1 MTEQETKTVLKG
13 GEFLIKESNPQDV
26 FIPEDKNEEQAAF
39 SEMAAEFIDKRVAPH
54 YDAIEHKDFDKVV
67 ELLHEAGEQG
77 LLGTGI
83 PEQYGGMGVDFNTDS
98 LIVEHFG
105 RGQSWSVAFT
115 AHIGIGTLP
124 ILYYGT
130 EKQKQE
136 WLPKLASGEA
146 KSSYCLTEPGSG
158 SDALGAKTK
167 AVLSEDGTEWILTG
181 QKMWITNA
189 GFADLF
195 TVFAQVQEDDR
206 LEGTSGFTGFLVEK
220 GRDGLRLNAEEHK
233 MGINGSSTRQ
243 VFFEGVR
250 IPRENLLGDI
260 GKGHKI
266 AFNVLNIGRYKL
278 GLLAVG
284 GCKEGVRDAVKYA
297 NEREQFGMPIAKFGA
312 IKYKLA
318 EMAIKTFA
326 IESAVYRT
334 SGLIEDKINE
344 LVAGGMDSVE
354 AKLAAA
360 DEYSIEAAILKVQG
374 SEAGDYT
381 ADENV
386 QIHGGMGFSEETQ
399 ACRAYRDSRINRIFE
414 GTNEINRLLAVG
426 TILKRAMKGELD
438 IMKPAMAVQGELMAI
453 PSFGDEPTG
462 FLEKEMIAVNNA
474 KKAILM
480 TAGAAAQK
488 FMTKLDREQMILM
501 ELADMLIEVFA
512 AESCILRT
520 QKMAAVKGEEAVSLY
535 TDMTRTFV
543 SDSMERINSSGR
555 HALYAF
561 AEGDTQKMMLM
572 GLKRF
577 TKTDPYNTTAARKRI
592 AAAIIEA
599 NDYPF

>member
-1 MTEQETKTVLKG
+1 MSEVKNKTVLKG
-13 GEFLIKESNPQDV
+13 GEFLIKESDPHSV
-26 FIPEDKNEEQAAF
+26 FIPEDKTEEQAAF
-39 SEMAAEFIDKRVAPH
+39 SEMASEFIDKRVAPH
-54 YDAIEHKDFDKVV
+54 YDAIEHKDYDKVV

-83 PEQYGGMGVDFNTDS
+83 PEQYGGMGLDFNTDS
-98 LIVEHFG
+98 LVIEHFG
-105 RGQSWSVAFT
+105 RAQSWSVAFT

-124 ILYYGT
+124 IMYYGT
-130 EKQKQE
+130 DKQKEE

-167 AVLSEDGTEWILTG
+167 ATLSKDGKEWILNG

-195 TVFAQVQEDDR
+195 TVFAQVEEDDR
-206 LEGTSGFTGFLVEK
+206 LDGAKGFTGFLVAK
-220 GRDGLRLNAEEHK
+220 GTEGLRLNAEEHK

-243 VFFEGVR
+243 VFLEDCR
-250 IPRENLLGDI
+250 IPRENLLGEI

-297 NEREQFGMPIAKFGA
+297 NQREQFGLPIAKFGA
-312 IKYKLA
+312 IQYKLA
-318 EMAIKTFA
+318 EMAIRTFA
-326 IESAVYRT
+326 NESAVYRT
-334 SGLIEDKINE
+334 SGLIEDSMNE
-344 LVAGGMDSVE
+344 LIAGGMDSVD

-360 DEYSIEAAILKVQG
+360 DEYSIEAAILKVLG
-374 SEAGDYT
+374 SEAGDYV

-386 QIHGGMGFSEETQ
+386 QVHGGMGFSEETK

-426 TILKRAMKGELD
+426 TILKRAMKGTLD

-453 PSFGDEPTG
+453 PSFGDEPNG
-462 FLEKEMIAVNNA
+462 FLEKEMNAIKQA

-480 TAGAAAQK
+480 VAGSAAQK
-488 FMTKLDREQMILM
+488 YVQKLDREQMILM
-501 ELADMLIEVFA
+501 EVADMLIEVFA
-512 AESCILRT
+512 AESSILRV
-520 QKMAAVKGEEAVSLY
+520 QKLAAVRGEEAVSLL
-535 TDMTRTFV
+535 TDMTKTYV
-543 SDSMERINSSGR
+543 SDALERINTSGR

-577 TKTDPYNTTAARKRI
+577 TKADPFNTTDARKRI
-592 AAAIIEA
+592 AKAIIEA

>member
-1 MTEQETKTVLKG
+1 MTDQETKTVLKG

-39 SEMAAEFIDKRVAPH
+39 SAMAAEFIDKRVAPH

-344 LVAGGMDSVE
+344 LVAGGMDAVE

-426 TILKRAMKGELD
+426 TILKRAMKGKLD
-438 IMKPAMAVQGELMAI
+438 IMKPAMAIQGELMAI

-520 QKMAAVKGEEAVSLY
+520 QKMAAIKGEEAVSLY

>member
-1 MTEQETKTVLKG
+1 MTDQETKTVLKG

-39 SEMAAEFIDKRVAPH
+39 SAMAAEFIDKRVAPH

-344 LVAGGMDSVE
+344 LVAGGMDAVE

-426 TILKRAMKGELD
+426 TILKRAMKGKLD

-520 QKMAAVKGEEAVSLY
+520 QKMAAIKGEEAVSLY

>member
-1 MTEQETKTVLKG
+1 MSEVKNKTVLKG
-13 GEFLIKESNPQDV
+13 GEFLIKESSPQDV
-26 FIPEDKNEEQAAF
+26 FIPEDKNDEQTAF
-39 SEMAAEFIDKRVAPH
+39 EQMASEFIDKRVAPH
-54 YDAIEHKDFDKVV
+54 YDAIEHKDFDKVI
-67 ELLHEAGEQG
+67 ELLNEAGEQG
-77 LLGTGI
+77 LLGTGV
-83 PEQYGGMGVDFNTDS
+83 PEEYGGMGLDFNTDS
-98 LIVEHFG
+98 LVMEHFG
-105 RGQSWSVAFT
+105 RAQSWSVAFT

-130 EKQKQE
+130 EEQKQE

-146 KSSYCLTEPGSG
+146 KASYCLTEPGSG

-167 AVLSEDGTEWILTG
+167 AVLSEDGKEWILNG

-189 GFADLF
+189 GFADVF

-206 LEGTSGFTGFLVEK
+206 LDASGFTGFIIPK
-220 GRDGLRLNAEEHK
+220 GLEGLRLNAEEKK

-243 VFFEGVR
+243 VFLEDVR
-250 IPRENLLGDI
+250 IPKENLLGEI

-284 GCKEGVRDAVKYA
+284 GCKEGVRNAVNYA
-297 NEREQFGMPIAKFGA
+297 NERSQFGLPISKFGA
-312 IKYKLA
+312 IQYKLA
-318 EMAIKTFA
+318 EMAIRTFA
-326 IESAVYRT
+326 NESAVYRT
-334 SGLIEDKINE
+334 SGLIEDKMNE
-344 LVAGGMDSVE
+344 LIAGGMDAVE
-354 AKLAAA
+354 AKIAAA
-360 DEYSIEAAILKVQG
+360 DEYSIEAAILKVLG
-374 SEAGDYT
+374 SEAGDYV

-386 QIHGGMGFSEETQ
+386 QVHGGMGFSEETQ

-426 TILKRAMKGELD
+426 TILKRAMKGQLD

-462 FLEKEMIAVNNA
+462 FLEKEMIAIGKA

-480 TAGAAAQK
+480 AAGAAAQK
-488 FMTKLDREQMILM
+488 YMQKLDREQMILM
-501 ELADMLIEVFA
+501 EVADMLIEVFA
-512 AESCILRT
+512 AESSILRV
-520 QKMAAVKGEEAVSLY
+520 QKMAAVRGEEAVALY
-535 TDMTRTFV
+535 ADMTRTYV
-543 SDSMERINSSGR
+543 SDALERINASGR
-555 HALYAF
+555 HAINAF
-561 AEGDTQKMMLM
+561 AEGDAHKMMLM

-577 TKTDPYNTTAARKRI
+577 TKLDPFNTTEARKRI

>member
-1 MTEQETKTVLKG
+1 MIEQETKTVLRG
-13 GEFLIKESNPQDV
+13 GEFLIKESSPQDV
-26 FIPEDKNEEQAAF
+26 FIPEDKTEEQAAF
-39 SEMAAEFIDKRVAPH
+39 AEMASEFIDKRVAPH
-54 YDAIEHKDFDKVV
+54 YDAIEHKDYDKVI

-83 PEQYGGMGVDFNTDS
+83 PDQYGGMGLDFNTDS
-98 LIVEHFG
+98 LIIEHFG
-105 RGQSWSVAFT
+105 RAQSWSVAFT

-124 ILYYGT
+124 VLYYGT

-167 AVLSEDGTEWILTG
+167 AELSEDGTEWILNG

-206 LEGTSGFTGFLVEK
+206 LDGANGFTGFLVEK
-220 GRDGLRLNAEEHK
+220 GTEGLRLNAEEHK

-243 VFFEGVR
+243 VFLEGVR

-284 GCKEGVRDAVKYA
+284 GCKEGVLDAVKYA

-312 IKYKLA
+312 IQYKLA
-318 EMAIKTFA
+318 EMATRTFA
-326 IESAVYRT
+326 NESAVYRT

-344 LVAGGMDSVE
+344 LVAGGMDAVE

-360 DEYSIEAAILKVQG
+360 DEYSIEAAILKVLG
-374 SEAGDYT
+374 SEVGDYV

-453 PSFGDEPTG
+453 PSFGDEPSG
-462 FLEKEMIAVNNA
+462 FLEKEMIAVGKA

-488 FMTKLDREQMILM
+488 FMQKLDREQMILM

-512 AESCILRT
+512 AESAILRV
-520 QKMAAVKGEEAVSLY
+520 QKMAAVQGEEAVSLY
-535 TDMTRTFV
+535 TDMTRTYV
-543 SDSMERINSSGR
+543 SDAMERINSSGR

-577 TKTDPYNTTAARKRI
+577 TKMDPFNTTAARKRI